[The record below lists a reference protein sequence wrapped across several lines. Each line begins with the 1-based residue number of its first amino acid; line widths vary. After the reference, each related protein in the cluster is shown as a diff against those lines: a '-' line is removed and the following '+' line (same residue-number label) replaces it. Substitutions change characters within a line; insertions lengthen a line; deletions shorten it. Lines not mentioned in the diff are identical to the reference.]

1 MLTKTLSDE
10 NTTVEFENLKELYRF
25 NLGEY
30 SLYHDIDSA
39 SERVTINTILRTMY
53 MDAQHVDYR
62 DYPYGK
68 LDKLYKFLVLVDKN
82 YGWCP
87 AHLFFTVADD
97 IWYK

>member
-1 MLTKTLSDE
+1 MLTNVLSDN
-10 NTTVEFENLKELYRF
+10 NTTTEFESVKEAYRF

-30 SLYHDIDSA
+30 SMLNDIDSA

-53 MDAQHVDYR
+53 MDAQHIDYR
-62 DYPYGK
+62 DYTYGK
-68 LDKLYKFLVLVDKN
+68 LDRLYKFLVLVDKN

-87 AHLFFTVADD
+87 AHIFFTVADD